1 MPQRKHSYDRVSRH
15 HGAKVVS
22 KVTACPYDY
31 VTGFTSVGRIWRRRN
46 NAGNKGIAAP
56 LPRRS
61 QSSIANQTSLPRQ
74 SSQAGDGA
82 ANLTTIASNAKQM
95 LAYDSSVDYHD
106 LSNFILRF
114 VMGKLQHHCLAL
126 TLSEIA
132 ADQIQN
138 RRKEEFGSLPVAI
151 SQELIF
157 IIFVPNGRRR
167 RVAL

>member
-1 MPQRKHSYDRVSRH
+1 
-15 HGAKVVS
+15 
-22 KVTACPYDY
+22 
-31 VTGFTSVGRIWRRRN
+31 
-46 NAGNKGIAAP
+46 
-56 LPRRS
+56 
-61 QSSIANQTSLPRQ
+61 
-74 SSQAGDGA
+74 
-82 ANLTTIASNAKQM
+82 
-95 LAYDSSVDYHD
+95 
-106 LSNFILRF
+106 
-114 VMGKLQHHCLAL
+114 MGKLQHHCLAL